1 MQIDILDAGHGDCL
15 LVTCGDILILID
27 SGPKSLKIRRDLI
40 KRLSTLLGGRTIDV
54 AVITHND
61 DDHIGG
67 FQYIIDSG
75 IRIKSF
81 IFNSLELLP
90 KIIKKKVET
99 KKISFR
105 QDRQLH
111 KLLSDKSIKVGTF
124 QYEDLPIVLNE
135 LTFIPLTPNDI
146 ILSKL
151 HEKAEKKIKKIA
163 GKKIIEQ
170 TIDKCLEQVTMG
182 TDHFIEDS
190 SVTNKSSIAFIL
202 EYKGKRS
209 IFLGDSHPSDVIAAI
224 KSKRLDGIFFNA
236 VKLSHHA
243 SYKNTNKELLE
254 LLGETEYII
263 CADKSHHG
271 HPNNKTISRILAFNS
286 NAKFHLSADNE
297 LLRDMFSDCARCG
310 YPVVVT
316 YSKQGINRVC
326 YE

>member
-15 LVTCGDILILID
+15 LVTCGVTLILID

-40 KRLSTLLGGRTIDV
+40 KRLSALLRGRAIDV
-54 AVITHND
+54 AVVTHND

-67 FQYIIDSG
+67 FQYMIDSG
-75 IRIKSF
+75 ISIKSF
-81 IFNSLELLP
+81 IFNSLELLS
-90 KIIKKKVET
+90 KVVKKKMET

-135 LTFIPLTPNDI
+135 LTFIPLTPNDT

-151 HEKAEKKIKKIA
+151 HKKAERKVKKIA

-170 TIDKCLEQVTMG
+170 TIDECLEQVRMG
-182 TDHFIEDS
+182 TDLFVEDS

-202 EYKGKRS
+202 EYRGKRS
-209 IFLGDSHPSDVIAAI
+209 IFLGDSHPSDIVAAI
-224 KSKRLDGIFFNA
+224 KAKRLNDMSFDV

-243 SYKNTNKELLE
+243 SHKNTSKELLE
-254 LLGETEYII
+254 LLGKTEYII

-271 HPNNKTISRILAFNS
+271 HPDNKTISRILEFNS
-286 NAKFHLSADNE
+286 NAKFHLSSDNE
-297 LLRDMFSDCARCG
+297 LLRDMFTDCVRCG

-326 YE
+326 HE